1 MNTKIENML
10 IEELLKESD
19 KKTEVV
25 LNLLDK
31 YIKSLVGN
39 DMYYEYRSMVVCEE
53 MKTIIEDNMD
63 PEHDIYETPD
73 NKALENAAAYRIL
86 NYYSVSTEYKAY
98 VEGLRD
104 EHNEDC

>member
-31 YIKSLVGN
+31 HIKSLVGN
-39 DMYYEYRSMVVCEE
+39 DMYYQYRSMVVCEE

-63 PEHDIYETPD
+63 PEQDIHETLD
-73 NKALENAAAYRIL
+73 NKALESAAAYRIL
-86 NYYSVSTEYKAY
+86 KYHSVPTEYKAY

-104 EHNEDC
+104 KQNED